1 MRFDHMEL
9 TVARGSLTSEFCQEV
24 DAFYGAVFGWSAFD
38 SQVGNRTAHLLQPDP
53 NQFILLVESD
63 TPMSVQGI
71 EHLGLLLDSRAE
83 VDQRRD
89 ECERYAEKDDRV
101 SVLRQDDLVYPA
113 LTVHT
118 FYLKYLLPISF
129 DVHSFDHAG

>member
-9 TVARGSLTSEFCQEV
+9 TVAHGSLTSEFCQEV

-71 EHLGLLLDSRAE
+71 EHLGLLLDLAPPRSTSGADSASATPRKTTGSRSCA
-83 VDQRRD
+83 RTTSCIRL
-89 ECERYAEKDDRV
+89 
-101 SVLRQDDLVYPA
+101 SPSTLS
-113 LTVHT
+113 
-118 FYLKYLLPISF
+118 I
-129 DVHSFDHAG
+129 